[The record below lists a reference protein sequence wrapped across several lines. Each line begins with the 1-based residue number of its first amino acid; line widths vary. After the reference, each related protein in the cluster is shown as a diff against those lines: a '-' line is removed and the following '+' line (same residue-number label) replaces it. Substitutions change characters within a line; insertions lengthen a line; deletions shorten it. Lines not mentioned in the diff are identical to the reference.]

1 MSVLKSEK
9 PPYSECL
16 IDKEDLKQESKPA
29 IKFEMYVTSREPE
42 EKKQDTKVE
51 KADPDDED
59 EN

>member
-1 MSVLKSEK
+1 MDEGSVLKSEK

-42 EKKQDTKVE
+42 E
-51 KADPDDED
+51 
-59 EN
+59 